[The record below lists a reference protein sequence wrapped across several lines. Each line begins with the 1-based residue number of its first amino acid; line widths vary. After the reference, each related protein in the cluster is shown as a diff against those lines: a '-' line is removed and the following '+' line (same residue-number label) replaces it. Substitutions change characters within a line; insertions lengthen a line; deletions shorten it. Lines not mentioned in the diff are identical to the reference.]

1 MTNPNVSLIVLY
13 MGCRGFLTGPLLF
26 FCRSSWKWKSWISGG
41 IRNGIRTGM
50 RTTVVGSR
58 RVVVLMA
65 MTPTISTPRT
75 TIITHIFHSHLS
87 PPHRQDGIRI
97 FCLGLTPPHLSLS
110 LFKVVG
116 CGTLLMASLLLL
128 FCRSSWKWKGW
139 ISGRIRTGMPTSVV
153 GTPWAVVLMA
163 MT

>member
-1 MTNPNVSLIVLY
+1 
-13 MGCRGFLTGPLLF
+13 MGSRGFLMGPLLF

-41 IRNGIRTGM
+41 IRNGIRTG
-50 RTTVVGSR
+50 RLTTVVGSR
-58 RVVVLMA
+58 RAVVLMV

-75 TIITHIFHSHLS
+75 TIITRISRSHLG
-87 PPHRQDGIRI
+87 PPHRLDGVRI
-97 FCLGLTPPHLSLS
+97 SCLGFTNPN
-110 LFKVVG
+110 LFLFQCMG
-116 CGTLLMASLLLL
+116 CGGLLIESLLL

-139 ISGRIRTGMPTSVV
+139 ISGGIRTGMPTSVV